1 MNYTPEGGI
10 YNTQNQF
17 QAPVQN
23 QAHNPMQISAQVS
36 IQNRQPNNY
45 NFYNNNNFHNL
56 NQTYGL
62 PILNQSYNMNPTT
75 FNAKIRSN
83 NFLNVNNSNSN
94 QINPNNNFIMNTEQF
109 IEYKLSKSSPNMN
122 IINDFEVKKSFL
134 KKVCIIKKIDF
145 DRINN
150 RNFSGNTFYF
160 TTVNEIVNVI
170 KNDNFDFYFVKED
183 FFKIKCIQVLPENLV
198 EFYKDDNK
206 IVLFFPNEKN
216 NNKALEIKIKT
227 ESNNQ
232 IKNKLSMKNPK
243 EAILEKLILLYAFE
257 KEFIKLMKKPI
268 EDEYDMNEYYL
279 INEEIIQMFKHE
291 FFYSDICKILQNNIN
306 MSFKGYVK
314 NMPDLLKINEFKK
327 ILNYPIFDDMQKYNN
342 TFKNEQNF
350 VAKLTRLNYFN
361 QIQLPINF
369 IIIPENLFNLFFND
383 FTQHSKEKNFFK
395 YNVLMGNDF
404 LSIQKSNINNIF
416 TFYDLNKQNGKLE
429 AICSIKYNLENNFYH
444 DVKYFIIGKTFNN
457 YLNGRNMD
465 LDEINK
471 SKILFDNNTQIGEY
485 IMMKKNIDE
494 ISNIK
499 NLINENRSI
508 LNEYNSLMN
517 DIINLPGTNL
527 EINNINDI
535 QNNLNNFNA
544 LKCIIVYDAT
554 FEPLKKAMFFDQ
566 LNTLEAMKN
575 HPSYNQSE
583 QNIIN
588 EIYNDKTK
596 IRYNLKQL
604 ASKISM
610 FEGKKSDK
618 DITGKFLFSF
628 INFDLLVKMTKSPI
642 FESTAKQNIFFIFKN
657 NDIYYAYSANSK
669 KLFKVNFSN
678 ELKFSLE
685 EVIFIVKKGPY
696 HCLGLE
702 NIGAT
707 CYMNATL
714 QCLCNVTNLK
724 KYFLNK
730 DSFLKD
736 IQNKDCPLAIEFYNV
751 INNLWKESFNGKNY
765 YTPTSFKDKISEM
778 NPLFKGIAANDSKD
792 LILFLYETIHNELNS
807 AKDQD
812 NQNNI
817 NNEIQDDSIEPEL
830 QELRSEYYPKNS
842 SILIKTFYF
851 EHKNEMKCLNC
862 ECVKSNYN
870 INNMLIFP
878 LEKVREYMA
887 QTNDGKLEK
896 VTLEDCFEN
905 YKVPETL
912 NGNNQIYCNN
922 CNQMA
927 DASNRNLIY
936 SSPEV
941 LTIIL
946 NRGKGLQFDVNFE
959 YPLIIN
965 INNYILDK
973 TSPNNNYELI
983 GVLCHIGPS
992 GMSGH
997 FIAICKSPEN
1007 GKWYLYNDAMV
1018 SEVKDPRYTDNDSI
1032 ERIPYVLYYQKI
1044 RKNIPNNN
1052 IFTLYIN
1059 YYDKQFYIDIEKNAK
1074 IQEIINRIIKKY
1086 EIPNNIQLYLNIDNN
1101 LILLDPNSIVG
1112 QNSNIKDNSNLIAKI
1127 F

>member
-1 MNYTPEGGI
+1 
-10 YNTQNQF
+10 
-17 QAPVQN
+17 
-23 QAHNPMQISAQVS
+23 
-36 IQNRQPNNY
+36 
-45 NFYNNNNFHNL
+45 
-56 NQTYGL
+56 
-62 PILNQSYNMNPTT
+62 
-75 FNAKIRSN
+75 
-83 NFLNVNNSNSN
+83 
-94 QINPNNNFIMNTEQF
+94 
-109 IEYKLSKSSPNMN
+109 
-122 IINDFEVKKSFL
+122 
-134 KKVCIIKKIDF
+134 
-145 DRINN
+145 
-150 RNFSGNTFYF
+150 
-160 TTVNEIVNVI
+160 
-170 KNDNFDFYFVKED
+170 
-183 FFKIKCIQVLPENLV
+183 
-198 EFYKDDNK
+198 
-206 IVLFFPNEKN
+206 
-216 NNKALEIKIKT
+216 
-227 ESNNQ
+227 
-232 IKNKLSMKNPK
+232 
-243 EAILEKLILLYAFE
+243 
-257 KEFIKLMKKPI
+257 
-268 EDEYDMNEYYL
+268 
-279 INEEIIQMFKHE
+279 
-291 FFYSDICKILQNNIN
+291 
-306 MSFKGYVK
+306 
-314 NMPDLLKINEFKK
+314 
-327 ILNYPIFDDMQKYNN
+327 
-342 TFKNEQNF
+342 
-350 VAKLTRLNYFN
+350 
-361 QIQLPINF
+361 
-369 IIIPENLFNLFFND
+369 
-383 FTQHSKEKNFFK
+383 
-395 YNVLMGNDF
+395 
-404 LSIQKSNINNIF
+404 
-416 TFYDLNKQNGKLE
+416 
-429 AICSIKYNLENNFYH
+429 
-444 DVKYFIIGKTFNN
+444 
-457 YLNGRNMD
+457 
-465 LDEINK
+465 
-471 SKILFDNNTQIGEY
+471 
-485 IMMKKNIDE
+485 
-494 ISNIK
+494 
-499 NLINENRSI
+499 
-508 LNEYNSLMN
+508 
-517 DIINLPGTNL
+517 
-527 EINNINDI
+527 
-535 QNNLNNFNA
+535 
-544 LKCIIVYDAT
+544 
-554 FEPLKKAMFFDQ
+554 
-566 LNTLEAMKN
+566 
-575 HPSYNQSE
+575 
-583 QNIIN
+583 
-588 EIYNDKTK
+588 
-596 IRYNLKQL
+596 
-604 ASKISM
+604 
-610 FEGKKSDK
+610 
-618 DITGKFLFSF
+618 
-628 INFDLLVKMTKSPI
+628 
-642 FESTAKQNIFFIFKN
+642 
-657 NDIYYAYSANSK
+657 
-669 KLFKVNFSN
+669 
-678 ELKFSLE
+678 
-685 EVIFIVKKGPY
+685 
-696 HCLGLE
+696 
-702 NIGAT
+702 
-707 CYMNATL
+707 MNATL

-736 IQNKDCPLAIEFYNV
+736 IKNKDCPLAIEFYGV

-1018 SEVKDPRYTDNDSI
+1018 SEVKDPRYTDNNSI

>member
-23 QAHNPMQISAQVS
+23 QAHNPMQISAQVP

-45 NFYNNNNFHNL
+45 NFYNSNNFHNL
-56 NQTYGL
+56 IQTYGL
-62 PILNQSYNMNPTT
+62 PIPNQSYNLNPTT

-122 IINDFEVKKSFL
+122 IINNFEVKKSFL

-150 RNFSGNTFYF
+150 QNFSGNTFYF

-170 KNDNFDFYFVKED
+170 KNDDFDFYFVKED
-183 FFKIKCIQVLPENLV
+183 FFKIKGIQVLPENLV

-216 NNKALEIKIKT
+216 NNNALEIKIKT

-232 IKNKLSMKNPK
+232 IKNKLSIKNPK

-306 MSFKGYVK
+306 MSYKGYVK
-314 NMPDLLKINEFKK
+314 NMPDILKINEFKK
-327 ILNYPIFDDMQKYNN
+327 ILNYPNFDDMQKYNN

-350 VAKLTRLNYFN
+350 VAKLTQLNYFN

-485 IMMKKNIDE
+485 IMMKKIIDE

-508 LNEYNSLMN
+508 LNEYKSLMN

-535 QNNLNNFNA
+535 QNNLNNFNV

-736 IQNKDCPLAIEFYNV
+736 IQNKNCPLAFEFYNV

-1018 SEVKDPRYTDNDSI
+1018 SEVKDPRYTDNNSI

>member
-45 NFYNNNNFHNL
+45 NFYNSNNFHNL
-56 NQTYGL
+56 IQTYGL
-62 PILNQSYNMNPTT
+62 PIPNQSYNLNPTT

-94 QINPNNNFIMNTEQF
+94 QINPNNNIIMNTEQF

-122 IINDFEVKKSFL
+122 IINNFEVKKSFL

-150 RNFSGNTFYF
+150 QNFSGNTFYF

-170 KNDNFDFYFVKED
+170 KNDDFDFYFVKED

-216 NNKALEIKIKT
+216 NNNALEIKIKT

-232 IKNKLSMKNPK
+232 IKNKLSIKNPK

-306 MSFKGYVK
+306 MSYKGYVK
-314 NMPDLLKINEFKK
+314 NMPDILKINEFKK
-327 ILNYPIFDDMQKYNN
+327 ILNYPNFDDMQKYNN

-350 VAKLTRLNYFN
+350 VAKLTQLNYFN

-508 LNEYNSLMN
+508 LNEYKSLMN

-535 QNNLNNFNA
+535 QNNLNNFNV

-736 IQNKDCPLAIEFYNV
+736 IQNKNCPLAFEFYNV

-1018 SEVKDPRYTDNDSI
+1018 SEVKDPRYTDNNSI

>member
-1 MNYTPEGGI
+1 M
-10 YNTQNQF
+10 
-17 QAPVQN
+17 
-23 QAHNPMQISAQVS
+23 
-36 IQNRQPNNY
+36 
-45 NFYNNNNFHNL
+45 
-56 NQTYGL
+56 
-62 PILNQSYNMNPTT
+62 
-75 FNAKIRSN
+75 
-83 NFLNVNNSNSN
+83 
-94 QINPNNNFIMNTEQF
+94 
-109 IEYKLSKSSPNMN
+109 
-122 IINDFEVKKSFL
+122 
-134 KKVCIIKKIDF
+134 
-145 DRINN
+145 
-150 RNFSGNTFYF
+150 
-160 TTVNEIVNVI
+160 
-170 KNDNFDFYFVKED
+170 
-183 FFKIKCIQVLPENLV
+183 
-198 EFYKDDNK
+198 
-206 IVLFFPNEKN
+206 
-216 NNKALEIKIKT
+216 
-227 ESNNQ
+227 
-232 IKNKLSMKNPK
+232 
-243 EAILEKLILLYAFE
+243 
-257 KEFIKLMKKPI
+257 
-268 EDEYDMNEYYL
+268 
-279 INEEIIQMFKHE
+279 
-291 FFYSDICKILQNNIN
+291 
-306 MSFKGYVK
+306 
-314 NMPDLLKINEFKK
+314 
-327 ILNYPIFDDMQKYNN
+327 
-342 TFKNEQNF
+342 
-350 VAKLTRLNYFN
+350 
-361 QIQLPINF
+361 
-369 IIIPENLFNLFFND
+369 
-383 FTQHSKEKNFFK
+383 
-395 YNVLMGNDF
+395 
-404 LSIQKSNINNIF
+404 
-416 TFYDLNKQNGKLE
+416 
-429 AICSIKYNLENNFYH
+429 
-444 DVKYFIIGKTFNN
+444 
-457 YLNGRNMD
+457 
-465 LDEINK
+465 
-471 SKILFDNNTQIGEY
+471 
-485 IMMKKNIDE
+485 
-494 ISNIK
+494 
-499 NLINENRSI
+499 
-508 LNEYNSLMN
+508 
-517 DIINLPGTNL
+517 
-527 EINNINDI
+527 
-535 QNNLNNFNA
+535 NNFNA

-596 IRYNLKQL
+596 IRYKLKQL

-628 INFDLLVKMTKSPI
+628 INFDLLVKMTKSLI

-807 AKDQD
+807 AKGQD

-1018 SEVKDPRYTDNDSI
+1018 SEVKDPRYTDNNSI

-1074 IQEIINRIIKKY
+1074 VQEIINRIIKKY
-1086 EIPNNIQLYLNIDNN
+1086 EIPNNIQLYLNMDNN